1 MSKTEDQPGVVEQ
14 TIKDLLPVLNAGFD
28 WERVKQFYDKHPE
41 GTAITLQF
49 KDKGGENTIEEI
61 TMVVNDGP
69 EIAITDAVPEDYNW
83 LGVIATYQDYGLKIL
98 DPEHPMGPDEARYT
112 HRGVTIHPAEE
123 ESRERLWLVGSGVLE
138 SMLESVIWKQ
148 EQNQSNSQ

>member
-1 MSKTEDQPGVVEQ
+1 MSETQDQPGVVEQ
-14 TIKDLLPVLNAGFD
+14 TIKELLPTLNAGFE

-41 GTAITLQF
+41 HTAITLQF
-49 KDKGGENTIEEI
+49 KNKSGEKTVEEI
-61 TMVVNDGP
+61 TLVVDDGP
-69 EIAITDAVPEDYNW
+69 EIAITNTVPEEYKW

-112 HRGVTIHPAEE
+112 HRGVTIHPAED

-148 EQNQSNSQ
+148 EQEQEQAN